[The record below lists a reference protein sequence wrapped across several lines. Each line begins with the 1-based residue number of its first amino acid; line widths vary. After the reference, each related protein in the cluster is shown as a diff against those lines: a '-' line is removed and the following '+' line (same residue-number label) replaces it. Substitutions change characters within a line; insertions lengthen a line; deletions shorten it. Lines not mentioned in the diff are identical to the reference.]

1 MNIEYYEY
9 FNNTKANY
17 IIDYYEDVKTKFRPE
32 SEERLNNI
40 NLDPL
45 KLFKKYVAKSKP
57 NKSNNSI
64 KVSYKQ
70 NKDVGRFF
78 AVGSLSLES
87 LPREIRQTISEEF
100 YYDVD
105 IINCHP
111 VLLQQYARANKLNY
125 KYIKIYNNNR
135 DELLKG
141 YSKEFNV
148 KKSDV
153 KKSFLTILNG
163 GKTFLNMK
171 GNDIPD
177 FVQVIS

>member
-9 FNNTKANY
+9 FNYTKANY

-45 KLFKKYVAKSKP
+45 TLFKKYVAKSKP

-78 AVGSLSLES
+78 AVGSLSLQS

-111 VLLQQYARANKLNY
+111 VLLQQYAKANKLNY
-125 KYIKIYNNNR
+125 KYIKIYNKIEMN
-135 DELLKG
+135 
-141 YSKEFNV
+141 Y
-148 KKSDV
+148 
-153 KKSFLTILNG
+153 
-163 GKTFLNMK
+163 
-171 GNDIPD
+171 
-177 FVQVIS
+177 